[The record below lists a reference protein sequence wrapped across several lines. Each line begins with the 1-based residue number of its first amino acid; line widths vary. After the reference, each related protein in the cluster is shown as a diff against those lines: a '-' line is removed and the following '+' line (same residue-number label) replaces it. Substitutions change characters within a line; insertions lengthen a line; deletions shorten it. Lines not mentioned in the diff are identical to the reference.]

1 MQKLELQQNQLL
13 QQKLSPQQIQIV
25 KMLELPT
32 LELEERINQELIEN
46 PALEEGHDF
55 DNDSITNEADGENDD
70 VNDNEESPF
79 DNLNWDDYTDDEPDY
94 KTYAQNFPV
103 DDTTKT
109 FQYSFKNTFSEDLFS
124 QLGEIDLTEKE
135 EQLTK
140 YIIGNIDDDG
150 YLRRDIE
157 QMVDDLAFAGISVTD
172 DEMYAALA
180 LVQNLEPAGVAAR
193 TLKECLLL
201 QLNRFAEN
209 ESVTLA
215 KRIVKDYFEEFSNKQ
230 YEKIQRRL
238 SINEVQLKDSLLK
251 IQGLNPKPGSAWAT
265 SSLNTNE
272 EITPDFIIEN
282 LNGRFS
288 VLLNNRN
295 MPELRI
301 NSEYTSLIQTYKKSK
316 KESISKDKQAA
327 ILFAKEKIDA
337 ANWFINAIK
346 QRNETLLST
355 MNAIV
360 HFQKEFFESGDEALL
375 KPMILKDIANLTGF
389 DISTISRVSNSK
401 YAETEFGVFPLKAFF
416 SETMRKDSGEEISNK
431 EIKRILKESIDAEN
445 KRKPLTDD
453 KLEVILREKGYVIA
467 RRTIAKY
474 RERLGIPVARL
485 RKTI

>member
-103 DDTTKT
+103 DDTTKI
-109 FQYSFKNTFSEDLFS
+109 FQYSSKNTFSEDLFS

-445 KRKPLTDD
+445 KHKPLTDD